1 MSSERLI
8 DELKKIIK
16 SKNFIN
22 IFKDD
27 FCLEV
32 IELIF
37 PQFKNIH
44 ILKKLDSKKLEILN
58 NLEFTLVIA
67 LLIID
72 NTDNSEYFFYKYQF
86 SNKEKN

>member
-1 MSSERLI
+1 MNQPKLS

-16 SKNFIN
+16 SEKFIN

-58 NLEFTLVIA
+58 NLDLETMQVCL
-67 LLIID
+67 
-72 NTDNSEYFFYKYQF
+72 SQK
-86 SNKEKN
+86 KN